1 GLGARTLHPGRAR
14 PAGAAAAALAAG
26 AGGAAGGHAD
36 RPGGRKPDGPAGR
49 GALALARRRV
59 RRAGGGPGVAHGSWD
74 RRRDGC
80 VLARPVAPVSPGG
93 TSAVGER
100 RGETVSQE
108 VMIRHDLRPGDLG
121 RVVLQHGEL
130 YAREYGFDHRFEAY
144 VAETLAEFAL
154 GFRPDRDRLWLA
166 ELDGELV
173 GSVGI
178 LGR

>member
-1 GLGARTLHPGRAR
+1 M
-14 PAGAAAAALAAG
+14 
-26 AGGAAGGHAD
+26 
-36 RPGGRKPDGPAGR
+36 
-49 GALALARRRV
+49 
-59 RRAGGGPGVAHGSWD
+59 
-74 RRRDGC
+74 
-80 VLARPVAPVSPGG
+80 
-93 TSAVGER
+93 
-100 RGETVSQE
+100 SQE

-178 LGR
+178 LGREDGWAQLRWFLVHPSARGRGLGTRLVRECLDFCCAAGCRAVFLWTVDPLVEAARIYERAGFRLTEEKPPAQLWGQTLREQRYDLIFDG